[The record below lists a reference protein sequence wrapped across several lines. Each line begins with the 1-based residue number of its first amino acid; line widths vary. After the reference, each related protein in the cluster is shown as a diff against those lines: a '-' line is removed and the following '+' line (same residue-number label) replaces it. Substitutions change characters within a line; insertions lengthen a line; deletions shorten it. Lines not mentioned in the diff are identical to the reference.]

1 MGCQLK
7 LDPVIMEGIHPI
19 KGFHTSAAVLL
30 LGCGLTIPTE
40 VPKQHFAFTKLFEV
54 LFNYLECH
62 VMQCQLLSRCQFM
75 FNNCKHC

>member
-7 LDPVIMEGIHPI
+7 LDPVIMEQQEGIYPI
-19 KGFHTSAAVLL
+19 KGFHASAAVLL

-40 VPKQHFAFTKLFEV
+40 VSQHLAFTKLFEV

-62 VMQCQLLSRCQFM
+62 LMRCQLLLRCQFM
-75 FNNCKHC
+75 FTDCA